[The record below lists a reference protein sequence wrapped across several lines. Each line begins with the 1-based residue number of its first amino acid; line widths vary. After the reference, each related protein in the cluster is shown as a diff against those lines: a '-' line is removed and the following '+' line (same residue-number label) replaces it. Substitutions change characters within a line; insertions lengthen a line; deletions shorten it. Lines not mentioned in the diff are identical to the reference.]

1 MSIDFSNESVKS
13 IQEYLKKNLDDIL
26 SNKEEYIRYF
36 TADTRKSVQELA
48 FSLEKEA
55 ARRGVE
61 IKRVRTLYDFD
72 LKYGKVVCG
81 VDEVGRGPLA
91 GPIVGAAVILKPG
104 SELENLI
111 LGINDSKK
119 LSKEKREELDIIIR
133 EKALSYAIHEMSNL
147 DIDRLGISFCN
158 HEVFRGSIRNLT
170 VKPELV
176 LSDGYKVRDYRGANI
191 ALIKGDS
198 MSASIACA
206 SIIAK
211 VHRDRL
217 MESLD
222 SFYPEYGFKGN
233 KGYGSQG
240 HIETLRRLG
249 PTPLHRMSFITNFI

>member
-1 MSIDFSNESVKS
+1 MSIDFSGESVKS
-13 IQEYLKKNLDDIL
+13 IREYLKRNLEDVLRD
-26 SNKEEYIRYF
+26 KEEYIGVF
-36 TADTRKSVQELA
+36 TVDTRKSVQELA
-48 FSLEKEA
+48 LYLEKEA
-55 ARRGVE
+55 ARREAE

-72 LKYGKVVCG
+72 LNYGKLVCG

-119 LSKEKREELDIIIR
+119 LSKEKREELDVIIR
-133 EKALSYAIHEMSNL
+133 EKALSFAIHEMSNL

-158 HEVFRGSIRNLT
+158 HEVFRGSIRSLA

-176 LSDGYKVRDYRGANI
+176 LSDGYKVRNYPGANI

-198 MSASIACA
+198 LSAAIACA

-217 MESLD
+217 MEKLD
-222 SFYPEYGFKGN
+222 IFYPEYGFKSN
-233 KGYGSQG
+233 KGYGSQD